1 MLSDP
6 RNVLPIGVLE
16 VETITAS
23 LISGLSF
30 TNCSVEFKSFDVPMA
45 SMDLFATVLGEAK
58 WYRSPRL
65 YSLNPGTDI
74 GCRIILEALL
84 KEETGELQTKQHETS
99 GLY

>member
-1 MLSDP
+1 
-6 RNVLPIGVLE
+6 
-16 VETITAS
+16 
-23 LISGLSF
+23 
-30 TNCSVEFKSFDVPMA
+30 
-45 SMDLFATVLGEAK
+45 MDLFATVLGEAK